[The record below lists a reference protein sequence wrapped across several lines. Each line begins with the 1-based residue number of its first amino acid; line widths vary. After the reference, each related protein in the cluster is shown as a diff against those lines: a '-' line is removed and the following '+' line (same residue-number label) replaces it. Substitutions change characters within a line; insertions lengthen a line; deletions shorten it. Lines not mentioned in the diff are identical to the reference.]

1 MTIGML
7 VESLTSKVGALNG
20 HFVDATP
27 FQKCEKPDE
36 FVNPVEEFG
45 NRLEMAGFAKHGGK
59 SPNVLACFSLVVGTN
74 DAGTQLGNSTCCLD
88 TQDAQEADFEL
99 RNICTCNVCCN
110 AAY

>member
-36 FVNPVEEFG
+36 FVNPIEEFG
-45 NRLEMAGFAKHGGK
+45 NRLELAGFAKHGGK
-59 SPNVLACFSLVVGTN
+59 LHLSQTVVMKFAALASPS
-74 DAGTQLGNSTCCLD
+74 
-88 TQDAQEADFEL
+88 
-99 RNICTCNVCCN
+99 
-110 AAY
+110 

>member
-36 FVNPVEEFG
+36 FVNPIEEFG
-45 NRLEMAGFAKHGGK
+45 NRLELAGFAKHGGK
-59 SPNVLACFSLVVGTN
+59 LHLSRPLCCSFWLWLHHFSSVFCML
-74 DAGTQLGNSTCCLD
+74 
-88 TQDAQEADFEL
+88 
-99 RNICTCNVCCN
+99 
-110 AAY
+110 